1 LFGTL
6 DTEFWRDNEAQDYKT
21 LHAESLRG
29 SDKDQCDGAQQ
40 QLTRGFLAGLFLVF
54 LLLLLL
60 LLLIKPNKP

>member
-21 LHAESLRG
+21 LHAET

-54 LLLLLL
+54 FFLLLLI
-60 LLLIKPNKP
+60 IKPNKP